1 MRVLGSAVLVMEF
14 FIMGFAML
22 IAKDHET
29 STLIAGAV
37 IAILFLL
44 TPGLLKKR
52 FGWILGS
59 ALQLALIGYSVVVPS
74 LAPLAILFA
83 GLWVAAIIVG
93 RKGEAARAALLAQA
107 ENDRVTGQS

>member
-22 IAKDHET
+22 IAKDHEP

-44 TPGLLKKR
+44 TPGLLKKKT
-52 FGWILGS
+52 GWILGS
-59 ALQLALIGYSVVVPS
+59 ILQFLMIGYAVVVPS
-74 LAPLAILFA
+74 LAFLAIIFG
-83 GLWVAAIIVG
+83 GLWIAAIVVG

-107 ENDRVTGQS
+107 EKSDGAGDS

>member
-14 FIMGFAML
+14 FIIGFAMMV
-22 IAKDHET
+22 AEQHES
-29 STLIAGAV
+29 STIIAGAT

-52 FGWILGS
+52 FGWLLGS